1 MLGRLIELVLRSPRM
16 VIVITAALTVYFAM
30 QLPTLRWETDARV
43 YMPKGHPAIL
53 YDEKVEHI
61 YGAKDA
67 VIIAIANEEQGI
79 FNPETLARIA
89 RVTEKVAALPGVVAN
104 RVIDVASLSTASIF
118 EGTDEAIGTRRLMPT
133 VPQTDEDIQR
143 LRDAV
148 YADPDLF
155 IGNIISPDGKAA
167 MIRAKLKEGI
177 ANRYETYFRIK
188 NIIAAEMG
196 EWGDSKGGGG
206 SWSADGGEAQQ
217 DWKKWQSG
225 DATNETPDTAEPVEP
240 TTGSM
245 GSGAGTWP
253 PEATAPLS
261 STGGSAAAAAGGGN
275 WPQQQGAW
283 PGKQQGASSQTP
295 IKDTFYL
302 AGRPVVEVTSGM
314 EALTDLRL
322 MVPMLLLVTAIVLW
336 LIFRT
341 WRGVFVPLLVM
352 AMSVIWT
359 MGAMGALG
367 VPLYTIST
375 MLPVILVAVGIGD
388 GIHVL
393 SHYYDKVLEDPQR
406 DGPSIV
412 RDVMASLGTPLVV
425 TSLTTA
431 IGFLTLWFAEMP
443 PFKVFGLFTVLGIA
457 VCWLLTVT
465 LVPAL
470 LSLLKPKVGGYL
482 QKRQSMR
489 VRDEQSGL
497 ARAVVDL
504 GVWVNRNARILGFSL
519 LVLGVL
525 AVLGAARLH
534 VDSSWLSDFRKDS
547 DLVIANDLINEKFSG
562 TIKLHIIVDGKKEGA
577 LKSAEIL
584 RGIEDIQAHAARLPY
599 VGDSLSVV
607 DYLKS
612 MNKTLHAGDEAYDKL
627 PETDE
632 QVAEYLF
639 LFSISGRPEE
649 LDEVVDFN
657 YSQANVTIMIR
668 TDQTMALR
676 NILDDL
682 RSFSNE
688 RFAGTD
694 VDINFAGSAN
704 NSYLWADLLI
714 DSQTT
719 SILLSKV
726 AIAVLAV
733 ILFQSFV
740 YGLLVVLPVTLT
752 TLFIGGI
759 AGWTGIPL
767 DVSTALAA
775 GVAIGVGVD
784 YAVHYLYRYR
794 RSQRAQLDHD
804 TATRDTM
811 RSVGKTIVF
820 NALVVTC
827 GFAVLFFSVFPPHV
841 KLGYFVAA
849 YMVLSCAAAL
859 LVLPALLR
867 FTKRPADAVP

>member
-1 MLGRLIELVLRSPRM
+1 MLGRLVELVLRSPRW
-16 VIVITAALTVYFAM
+16 VILIVAALTVYFAS
-30 QLPTLRWETDARV
+30 QLPKLRWETDARV

-104 RVIDVASLSTASIF
+104 RVIDVTSLSTASVF

-133 VPQTDEDIQR
+133 VPQTEEDIQR

-148 YADPDLF
+148 YADPELF
-155 IGNIISPDGKAA
+155 VGNIVSPDGKAA

-188 NIIAAEMG
+188 SIIAAETG
-196 EWGDSKGGGG
+196 EWGDSAWGGG
-206 SWSADGGEAQQ
+206 DQQ
-217 DWKKWQSG
+217 EWKKWQSG
-225 DATNETPDTAEPVEP
+225 DAPNSVPASTDPVEP
-240 TTGSM
+240 ATGAM
-245 GSGAGTWP
+245 GGGAGSWP
-253 PEATAPLS
+253 PATNAPTS
-261 STGGSAAAAAGGGN
+261 STGGSAAASSGAGN
-275 WPQQQGAW
+275 WPQQHGAW
-283 PGKQQGASSQTP
+283 PGKNQSASNQAP
-295 IKDTFYL
+295 IKDKFYL

-322 MVPMLLLVTAIVLW
+322 MVPMLLIVTAIVLW

-352 AMSVIWT
+352 ALSVIWT

-412 RDVMASLGTPLVV
+412 REVMGSLGTPLVV

-497 ARAVVDL
+497 VRAVVELGGWANGNARVL
-504 GVWVNRNARILGFSL
+504 GVGL
-519 LVLGVL
+519 LVLGAL

-562 TIKLHIIVDGKKEGA
+562 TIKLHVIVDGKKEGA
-577 LKSAEIL
+577 LKSVDIL
-584 RGIEDIQAHAARLPY
+584 RGIEDIQAHAETLPY

-657 YSQANVTIMIR
+657 YSQANVTVMIR
-668 TDQTMALR
+668 TDQTLALR
-676 NILDDL
+676 NILDEI
-682 RSFSNE
+682 RNFAVQ
-688 RFAGTD
+688 RFAGKD

-719 SILLSKV
+719 SIVLSKV
-726 AIAVLAV
+726 AIAILAV
-733 ILFQSFV
+733 ILFQSLL

-759 AGWTGIPL
+759 AGWAGIPL

-804 TATRDTM
+804 TATRETM

-820 NALVVTC
+820 NAVVVTS

-849 YMVLSCAAAL
+849 YMVLSCATAL
-859 LVLPALLR
+859 LVLPMLLR
-867 FTKRPADAVP
+867 FTKRSADAVP

>member
-1 MLGRLIELVLRSPRM
+1 MFAKLIELVVRSPRW
-16 VIVITAALTVYFAM
+16 VILIAAALTVYFAL
-30 QLPTLRWETDARV
+30 QLPKLRWETDARV

-53 YDEKVEHI
+53 YDEKVEHV

-67 VIIAIANEEQGI
+67 VIIAIANEEQSI

-104 RVIDVASLSTASIF
+104 RVIDVASLSTASVF

-133 VPQTDEDIQR
+133 VPQTEAEIQL
-143 LRDAV
+143 LRDQV
-148 YADPDLF
+148 FADPDLF
-155 IGNIISPDGKAA
+155 VGNLISPDGKAA

-188 NIIAAEMG
+188 GIIAAETG
-196 EWGDSKGGGG
+196 EWDSNNWSGG
-206 SWSADGGEAQQ
+206 SGNAGAAGGEE

-225 DATNETPDTAEPVEP
+225 GAASGAPNTTEPVSP

-245 GSGAGTWP
+245 GDGAGAQ

-261 STGGSAAAAAGGGN
+261 STGGSAAAGGGN
-275 WPQQQGAW
+275 WPSQQGAW
-283 PGKQQGASSQTP
+283 PTQDNASSTSTG
-295 IKDTFYL
+295 IKDKFYL
-302 AGRPVVEVTSGM
+302 AGRPVVEVTSGL
-314 EALTDLRL
+314 EALTDLRV
-322 MVPMLLLVTAIVLW
+322 MVPTLLVVTATVLW
-336 LIFRT
+336 LVFRA
-341 WRGVFVPLLVM
+341 WAGVFIPLLVM
-352 AMSVIWT
+352 AMSVVWT
-359 MGAMGALG
+359 MGAMGALD

-393 SHYYDKVLEDPQR
+393 SHYYDHVLEDPQR
-406 DGPSIV
+406 DAPNIV
-412 RDVMASLGTPLVV
+412 RDVMGPLGAPLAV

-465 LVPAL
+465 LVPAI

-482 QKRQSMR
+482 QKRQSLR
-489 VRDEQSGL
+489 VREEQGGI

-504 GVWVNRNARILGFSL
+504 GAWVNGNGRK
-519 LVLGVL
+519 LGVGLGVLCAL
-525 AVLGAARLH
+525 AVLGAAKLQ

-547 DLVIANDLINEKFSG
+547 DLVIANTLINEKFSG
-562 TIKLHIIVDGKKEGA
+562 TIKLHVIIDGKKEGA
-577 LKSAEIL
+577 LKSAAL
-584 RGIEDIQAHAARLPY
+584 LKAIEDVQAHAETLPY

-632 QVAEYLF
+632 QIAEYLF

-657 YSQANVTIMIR
+657 YSQANVTVMIR
-668 TDQTMALR
+668 TDQTLALR
-676 NILDDL
+676 NILDKI
-682 RSFSNE
+682 RQFAAQ
-688 RFAGTD
+688 RFQGTD
-694 VDINFAGSAN
+694 VEVNFAGSAN

-719 SILLSKV
+719 SIVLSKI
-726 AIAVLAV
+726 AIAVLA
-733 ILFQSFV
+733 ILLFQSFA
-740 YGLLVVLPVTLT
+740 YGLLVVIPVTLT
-752 TLFIGGI
+752 TLFIGGV
-759 AGWTGIPL
+759 AGWVGIPL

-784 YAVHYLYRYR
+784 YAVHYLFRYR
-794 RSQRAQLDHD
+794 RARRIQQDHSA
-804 TATRDTM
+804 ATRETM

-820 NALVVTC
+820 NALVVTG

-859 LVLPALLR
+859 LILPALTRLV
-867 FTKRPADAVP
+867 KRPADAAS

>member
-1 MLGRLIELVLRSPRM
+1 MFSKLIDLVLRSPRL
-16 VIVITAALTVYFAM
+16 VILLVVALTVYFTL
-30 QLPTLRWETDARV
+30 QLPKLRWETDARV

-79 FNPETLARIA
+79 FNAETLARID

-104 RVIDVASLSTASIF
+104 RVIDVASLSTASVF

-133 VPQTDEDIQR
+133 VPQSEEEIQR

-155 IGNIISPDGKAA
+155 VGNIVSPDGKAA

-188 NIIAAEMG
+188 NIIAG
-196 EWGDSKGGGG
+196 ETGDWSGSAWGGG
-206 SWSADGGEAQQ
+206 SWSSEGGGDQQ
-217 DWKKWQSG
+217 DWKKWQSS
-225 DATNETPDTAEPVEP
+225 DASNNPDPVEP
-240 TTGSM
+240 ATGAM
-245 GSGAGTWP
+245 GGGAS
-253 PEATAPLS
+253 APGAQVS
-261 STGGSAAAAAGGGN
+261 STGGSAAASSGAGS

-283 PGKQQGASSQTP
+283 PGKDQGASNQAP
-295 IKDTFYL
+295 IKDKFYL

-322 MVPMLLLVTAIVLW
+322 MVPMLLIVTALVLW

-352 AMSVIWT
+352 ALSVIWT
-359 MGAMGALG
+359 MGAMGALS

-406 DGPSIV
+406 DSRSIV
-412 RDVMASLGTPLVV
+412 REVMGSLGTPLVV

-457 VCWLLTVT
+457 LCWLLTVT
-465 LVPAL
+465 LVPAI

-489 VRDEQSGL
+489 VRDEQSSL
-497 ARAVVDL
+497 VHALVDI
-504 GVWVNRNARILGFSL
+504 GGWVNRNARVLGL
-519 LVLGVL
+519 GVAVLGVL
-525 AVLGAARLH
+525 AAMGAARLH

-562 TIKLHIIVDGKKEGA
+562 TIKLHVIVDGKKEGA
-577 LKSAEIL
+577 LKSVEIL
-584 RGIEDIQAHAARLPY
+584 RGIEDVQAHAETLPY

-612 MNKTLHAGDEAYDKL
+612 MNKTLHAGDESYDTL
-627 PETDE
+627 PETNE

-657 YSQANVTIMIR
+657 YSQANVTVMIR

-676 NILDDL
+676 SILDEV
-682 RSFSNE
+682 RKFAVQ
-688 RFAGTD
+688 RFAGMD

-719 SILLSKV
+719 SIVLSKF
-726 AIAVLAV
+726 AIAILAV
-733 ILFQSFV
+733 ILFQSLA

-759 AGWTGIPL
+759 AGWAGIPL

-794 RSQRAQLDHD
+794 RSQRAHLDHD
-804 TATRDTM
+804 AATRETM
-811 RSVGKTIVF
+811 RSIGKTIVF
-820 NALVVTC
+820 NAIVVTS
-827 GFAVLFFSVFPPHV
+827 GFAVLFFSVFPPHA

-849 YMVLSCAAAL
+849 YMVLSCVVAL
-859 LVLPALLR
+859 IVLPVLLR
-867 FTKRPADAVP
+867 FTKRSADAVP